1 MDFGFSTNSQ
11 AQPVEQPQSKMP
23 NNTIL
28 STYREQ
34 IRMAM
39 MNYAKACS
47 LLNTNNSVVGIVNGC
62 LADFEKKIK
71 DKVDGGSSSSSGL
84 GFLGMGGMRKRRRS
98 TSSKKK
104 TSTKKTSTKKKSS
117 SKKNKKFLGIRLKNI
132 GLSGGAKSKRKS
144 STKKRTSRKK
154 KSVKKNAE
162 FLGIKLKNIGL
173 SGGKSKRRRTSKKT
187 NIKKRSVKKLNKN
200 LTKRTTKK
208 RRSSKKSKKSNF
220 FGLNLKSI
228 GL

>member
-104 TSTKKTSTKKKSS
+104 TSTKKKSS

-132 GLSGGAKSKRKS
+132 GLAGGAKSKRKS

-173 SGGKSKRRRTSKKT
+173 SGGKSKRKSSTKKISKKRLVKKPIKNMKKRTSKK
-187 NIKKRSVKKLNKN
+187 
-200 LTKRTTKK
+200 RT
-208 RRSSKKSKKSNF
+208 SSNKSKKSNF